1 MLALG
6 KPVWWEKTRLTSSEV
21 QVWYWS
27 SKALTSPLMCPE
39 MHAMAKMAKSCQS
52 LANMLWQSKALDI
65 SELHSRRQK
74 WGGPVANI

>member
-6 KPVWWEKTRLTSSEV
+6 KPVWWEKTRLTSPEV

-27 SKALTSPLMCPE
+27 SKALTLHLCPE
-39 MHAMAKMAKSCQS
+39 VHAIAKVAKSRQS

-74 WGGPVANI
+74 QGGPVANI